1 MPASS
6 DDLVVLGGDALVDG
20 GLRPATDVIVRGG
33 RIAEI
38 GPVLD
43 IPPGPP
49 TLDATGLVVAP
60 GFVELQCNGA
70 GGIDLTAEPERL
82 WDVAALLPRWGVTA
96 WLPTIV
102 TSPEANRR
110 RALAALAQG
119 RPEGSGDSDEV
130 PVATPLGLHL
140 EGPFLAP
147 ERKGAHVARY
157 LAPPERAA
165 VDGWSLDA
173 GVRLVTL
180 APELPGAL
188 EVMRALVDRGV
199 VVSLG
204 HSMATAAEASAGV
217 DAGARWATHLFN
229 AMPPLHH
236 RDPGLAG
243 VALTDDR
250 LGVGLIADG
259 VHVHP
264 LMVQLAARA
273 LGPRLTL
280 VTDAVAALGMPP
292 GVVRLGGMEALSDGE
307 GVRLPDGTL
316 AGSNLSMDGAV
327 ANLMAFAGATLVD
340 AVDAATRAPAA
351 VLGVDHERGVLAPG
365 AVGDLVLLDPDG
377 AGVVATVIGGRV
389 AWRS

>member
-1 MPASS
+1 M
-6 DDLVVLGGDALVDG
+6 LVDG
-20 GLRPATDVIVRGG
+20 GLRPATDLIVRGG

-49 TLDATGLVVAP
+49 TLDAKGLVVAP
-60 GFVELQCNGA
+60 GFVDLQCNGA

-102 TSPEANRR
+102 TSPEANRH

-119 RPEGSGDSDEV
+119 RPSDDDA
-130 PVATPLGLHL
+130 PVALPLGLHF
-140 EGPFLAP
+140 EGPFLSS
-147 ERKGAHVARY
+147 ERKGAHVARH
-157 LAPPERAA
+157 LAPPEMAA
-165 VDGWSLDA
+165 IDGWSHDA

-243 VALTDDR
+243 VALTDER

-259 VHVHP
+259 LHVHP
-264 LMVQLAARA
+264 LMVMLAARA

-316 AGSNLSMDGAV
+316 AGSNLSMDDAV
-327 ANLMAFAGATLVD
+327 ANLMAFAGTTLID
-340 AVDAATRAPAA
+340 AVAAATRAPAA
-351 VLGVDHERGVLAPG
+351 VLGLDHERGVLAPG

-377 AGVVATVIGGRV
+377 VGVVATVIGGRV